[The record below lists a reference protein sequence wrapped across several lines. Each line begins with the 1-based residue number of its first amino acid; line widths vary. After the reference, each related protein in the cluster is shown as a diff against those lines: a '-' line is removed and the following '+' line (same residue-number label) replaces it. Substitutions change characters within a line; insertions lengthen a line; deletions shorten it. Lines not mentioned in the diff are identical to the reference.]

1 MSPRSIY
8 SDVTQTYL
16 TLQACKLQ
24 VNFRLAWISH
34 FLPGYL
40 KMILRKKLMRNVGLG
55 SGFKGM
61 GLIVKLDY
69 MAFKG

>member
-1 MSPRSIY
+1 
-8 SDVTQTYL
+8 
-16 TLQACKLQ
+16 
-24 VNFRLAWISH
+24 
-34 FLPGYL
+34 
-40 KMILRKKLMRNVGLG
+40 MILRKKLMRNVGLG